1 VPLTPSDDRPDV
13 IRSDVDPDYDCVR
26 LGATAPGGE
35 VATPP
40 PGGHE
45 AEGPRLCPDGYVP
58 RRRRSPYQAEGKRII
73 RDEPPER
80 NPNRP
85 APPPSGPSG

>member
-1 VPLTPSDDRPDV
+1 MSVAPGDERPDV

-26 LGATAPGGE
+26 LGATAPGGA

-40 PGGHE
+40 SRGHE

-58 RRRRSPYQAEGKRII
+58 RRRRPPYRAEGKRLVGS
-73 RDEPPER
+73 EPPER
-80 NPNRP
+80 NPNPRP
-85 APPPSGPSG
+85 PGASGPAS

>member
-1 VPLTPSDDRPDV
+1 VSPDRGDDRPDV
-13 IRSDVDPDYDCVR
+13 IRSEVDPEYDCVR

-40 PGGHE
+40 PGGDE
-45 AEGPRLCPDGYVP
+45 DPTGRRLCPDGYVP
-58 RRRRSPYQAEGKRII
+58 RRRRPPYRAEGKRIV

-80 NPNRP
+80 NPR
-85 APPPSGPSG
+85 PPPDRA